1 VAKAAGVP
9 FLFCLDE
16 GLAFVN
22 NEDMRKTELAEGE
35 YYHVYNRGVDK
46 RNIFSD
52 ESDYWR
58 FFHSLILLNDVED
71 GLIDKYR
78 NHCRKESKVQP
89 SEFRRLSLRQ
99 ERPLIDFV
107 AYCLNPNHY
116 HFIIQQLEK
125 DGIKTFMHRLG
136 TSYTMYFNKKHERSG
151 SLFQGP
157 FKAAHIRGNGK
168 LFYLTTYVNC
178 NSEIHRIAPAQ
189 NYKWSSQS
197 FYLGKYKSNLLCGA
211 NPVINEFRNK
221 HYAEQAKINTKHFKE
236 KKEDENSFLE

>member
-1 VAKAAGVP
+1 LTKA
-9 FLFCLDE
+9 LDE

-22 NEDMRKTELAEGE
+22 NGNMRNIELATGE

-46 RNIFSD
+46 RNIFED
-52 ESDYWR
+52 ESDYYR
-58 FFHSLILLNDVED
+58 FFSSLILLNDVED
-71 GLIDKYR
+71 GLIEKYR
-78 NHCRKESKVQP
+78 NHLRSETKIQP

-99 ERPLIDFV
+99 ERPMVDFV

-125 DGIKTFMHRLG
+125 DGIKNFMHRLG
-136 TSYTMYFNKKHERSG
+136 TSYTLHFNKKHDRSG

-157 FKAAHIRGNGK
+157 FKAAHIKDNGK

-178 NSEIHRIAPAQ
+178 NSEIHGIAPAE

-197 FYLGKYKSNLLCGA
+197 YYLGKYKSNLLCNS
-211 NPVINEFRNK
+211 NPVIKEFRNG
-221 HYAEQAKINTKHFKE
+221 HYEKSAKDNIKHFKE
-236 KKEDENSFLE
+236 KKEDERKYFLE